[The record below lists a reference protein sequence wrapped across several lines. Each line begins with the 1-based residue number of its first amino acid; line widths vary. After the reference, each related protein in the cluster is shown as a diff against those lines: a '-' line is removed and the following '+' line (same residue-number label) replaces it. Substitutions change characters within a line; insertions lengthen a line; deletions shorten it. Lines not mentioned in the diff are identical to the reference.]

1 MADGLQALGIWDTIT
16 IDTECGCH
24 ACNVHVSHYFS
35 LSLQF
40 CFCLQRK
47 SFLADCNV
55 LQLGDDIT
63 IKTSDWLKGEATF
76 DQWRA
81 GLDTRSEQSNEE
93 LRKRRLVEK
102 FARIWRMK
110 TIKGNKRAYMT
121 LLLSL

>member
-1 MADGLQALGIWDTIT
+1 MQCARIT
-16 IDTECGCH
+16 
-24 ACNVHVSHYFS
+24 
-35 LSLQF
+35 SLQF
-40 CFCLQRK
+40 CFCLQKK
-47 SFLADCNV
+47 SFLADCSA

-63 IKTSDWLKGEATF
+63 IKTSDWLKGDATF

-110 TIKGNKRAYMT
+110 TIKGNKLAYMMSSEYDIIAVHIIII
-121 LLLSL
+121 L